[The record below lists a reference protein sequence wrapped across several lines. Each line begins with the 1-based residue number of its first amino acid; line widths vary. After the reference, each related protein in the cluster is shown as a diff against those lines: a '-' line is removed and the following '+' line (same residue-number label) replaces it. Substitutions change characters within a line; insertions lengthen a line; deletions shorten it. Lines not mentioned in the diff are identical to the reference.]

1 MLPSLAIALLLSNPL
16 HADPAPEP
24 PAEAAVP
31 DVPDAMVEK
40 AFLLVSASKD
50 WDTAR
55 STASQAAQALALEIK
70 VEVEPHPTEGLSFDA
85 KSCTDNGWEHPC
97 YVARGRYD
105 DGEFVSVEWSS
116 AYEGFTPGLYL
127 VVVASGPEA
136 EVKTHL
142 EAAQEVYGDADIKK
156 AKVYLGCIH

>member
-1 MLPSLAIALLLSNPL
+1 MLSTFVLALLLAGPV
-16 HADPAPEP
+16 HADP
-24 PAEAAVP
+24 PAEPAPDAVP
-31 DVPDAMVEK
+31 DPMVEK
-40 AFLLVSASKD
+40 AFLLVAASKD

-55 STASQAAQALALEIK
+55 STASQAAQALAMELK

-85 KSCTDNGWEHPC
+85 KTCTESGFEFPC

-116 AYEGFTPGLYL
+116 AYEGFTPGLYI

-136 EVKTHL
+136 EVKKQL
-142 EAAQEVYGDADIKK
+142 DAAREVYGDAYIKK
-156 AKVYLGCIH
+156 AKVYMGCMH

>member
-1 MLPSLAIALLLSNPL
+1 MLATVALALLLAAPV
-16 HADPAPEP
+16 HADPAAEPTPE
-24 PAEAAVP
+24 AQP
-31 DVPDAMVEK
+31 DPMVEK
-40 AFLLVSASKD
+40 AFLLVAASKD

-85 KSCTDNGWEHPC
+85 KTCADNGFEHPC
-97 YVARGRYD
+97 YVARGRHD

-116 AYEGFTPGLYL
+116 AYEGFTPGLYI

-136 EVKTHL
+136 EVKRHL
-142 EAAQEVYGDADIKK
+142 PAAREVYGDAYIKK
-156 AKVYLGCIH
+156 AKVYMGCMH

>member
-1 MLPSLAIALLLSNPL
+1 MLSTFALALLLAGPV
-16 HADPAPEP
+16 HADPVAEP
-24 PAEAAVP
+24 TPEAAP
-31 DVPDAMVEK
+31 DPKVEK

-70 VEVEPHPTEGLSFDA
+70 VEVEPHATEGLTFSETT
-85 KSCTDNGWEHPC
+85 CTESGFEHPC

-105 DGEFVSVEWSS
+105 DGEYVSVEWTN
-116 AYEGFTPGLYL
+116 AYEGFTPGLYI

-136 EVKTHL
+136 DVKKHL
-142 EAAQEVYGDADIKK
+142 EAAQEVYGDAYIKK
-156 AKVYLGCIH
+156 AKVYMGCMH

>member
-1 MLPSLAIALLLSNPL
+1 MLPSLALALLLANPL
-16 HADPAPEP
+16 HAEPAAEP
-24 PAEAAVP
+24 TPEAAP
-31 DVPDAMVEK
+31 DPMVEK
-40 AFLLVSASKD
+40 SFLLVSASKD

-85 KSCTDNGWEHPC
+85 KTCTDNGWAHPC
-97 YVARGRYD
+97 YVARGRFD

-116 AYEGFTPGLYL
+116 AYEGFTPGLYI

-136 EVKTHL
+136 DVKKHL
-142 EAAQEVYGDADIKK
+142 DAAQEVYGDAYIKK
-156 AKVYLGCIH
+156 AKVYLGCMH